1 MDAIKENIGNVG
13 NIVTNKANE
22 LTSSLTNVVGDA
34 QGSIANTLNEFSNK
48 GAINAGN
55 DYLNSNSIVAKFVFL
70 ILVFI
75 IFIFICNLGISLLGY
90 FTQPSK
96 TPYIIYGM
104 LDGTNALVISQDP
117 SVYGSIPVSRSNNQ
131 ETGMEFTWS
140 SWLLLS
146 SNSSSTSKPYQNIFN
161 KGDSVYKHGIA
172 QVNNGP
178 GLYLSTLT
186 NNENTLH
193 VIMDTVDPN
202 VGQSVI
208 DINGVPFNKWFH
220 VTIRLEN
227 KVLDVYINGTI
238 SSRQNMKAV
247 PKQNYNDINI
257 CQNGGFNGQISNLR
271 YFNYALS
278 AFEINRIVMS
288 GPNLKV
294 SKLDSSKD
302 IKRGSPYFLSSDW
315 YTSQR

>member
-1 MDAIKENIGNVG
+1 MESIKENVTNVG
-13 NIVTNKANE
+13 NIVSNKANDI
-22 LTSSLTNVVGDA
+22 TSSLTSVVGDA
-34 QGSIANTLNEFSNK
+34 KGSITNTLNDFSSK
-48 GAINAGN
+48 TTINAGN
-55 DYLNSNSIVAKFVFL
+55 EFLNSNSIVAKFVFL

-75 IFIFICNLGISLLGY
+75 IFILICNLGISLLGY

-104 LDGTNALVISQDP
+104 MDGTNAVVISQDP
-117 SVYGSIPVSRSNNQ
+117 SVYDSIPVSRSNNQ

-146 SNSSSTSKPYQNIFN
+146 NNSSNKSYQNIFN
-161 KGDSVYKHGIA
+161 KGDSLYKNGIA

-178 GLYLSTLT
+178 GLYLSSLT
-186 NNENTLH
+186 GNENILH

-202 VGQSVI
+202 IGQSVI

-238 SSRQNMKAV
+238 SSRNNMKAV

-257 CQNGGFNGQISNLR
+257 CQNGGFNGKISNLR

-278 AFEINRIVMS
+278 SFEINRIVLS
-288 GPNLKV
+288 GPNLTI
-294 SKLDSSKD
+294 SKSDASKD
-302 IKRGSPYFLSSDW
+302 VDRGSPYFLSSDW
-315 YTSQR
+315 YTGQR